1 MRAGVLARPVVG
13 VSRRRRVLQ
22 ENVLAYVFVLPAIV
36 VILIFQ
42 FLPGFAAVYMSLF
55 RWDIVQGTF
64 RGLDNY
70 ATVLA
75 GSRAEEFWQSLSVT
89 FTYTLIT
96 VPVEIVVSLV
106 LAYLLFQKMRGRGIY
121 RTLYYLPY
129 ITSAIAASVIFNWLM
144 NPNYGLFNTVLGL
157 VGIGPQTWL
166 DEPRGIFE
174 LIATRFGIALPD
186 WSPFAAGSQ
195 FHQSILAG
203 PSLALV
209 GVSIYTIWHFIGF
222 QVVIFLAGLGNI
234 SNEYYEAARL
244 DGASE
249 RQLFTK
255 ITLPLLSPTTF
266 FVATIATI
274 GSLKAFNQI
283 YAMTNGGPLE
293 TTKTLGYEIF
303 HVFFQQGRIDLGAA
317 MAVLL
322 TVIILLFTAFQF
334 RVAERRVHYG

>member
-1 MRAGVLARPVVG
+1 MTRPAVG
-13 VSRRRRVLQ
+13 ATRRRRILA
-22 ENVLAYVFVLPAIV
+22 ENLLAYAFLLPAMAVLV
-36 VILIFQ
+36 VFH
-42 FLPGFAAVYMSLF
+42 FAGGFAAVGMSLLK
-55 RWDIVQGTF
+55 WDVVPGAF

-70 ATVLA
+70 QTVLV
-75 GSRAEEFWQSLSVT
+75 GSRAEEFWHSLSVT
-89 FTYTLIT
+89 LTYTLIT
-96 VPVEIVVSLV
+96 VPIEIAVSLV

-129 ITSAIAASVIFNWLM
+129 ITSVIAAAVIFNWLM
-144 NPNYGLFNTVLGL
+144 NPSYGFFNQILEL
-157 VGIGPQTWL
+157 VGIGPQKWL
-166 DEPRGIFE
+166 DEPRGLFE
-174 LIATRFGIALPD
+174 LITGGRL
-186 WSPFAAGSQ
+186 AGWAQ
-195 FHQSILAG
+195 G

-209 GVSIYTIWHFIGF
+209 GVSLFTIWHYIGF

-274 GSLKAFNQI
+274 GALKAFNQI
-283 YAMTNGGPLE
+283 YAMTNGGPLD
-293 TTKTLGYEIF
+293 TTRTLGYEIF
-303 HVFFQQGRIDLGAA
+303 HVFFQQGRIDLGAT

-322 TVIILLFTAFQF
+322 TVIILLFTLFQF
-334 RVAERRVHYG
+334 RIAERRVHYG

>member
-1 MRAGVLARPVVG
+1 MTRPAA
-13 VSRRRRVLQ
+13 SATRRRRNAA
-22 ENVLAYVFVLPAIV
+22 ENALAYAFILPAML
-36 VILIFQ
+36 ILLVFH
-42 FLPGFAAVYMSLF
+42 FAGGFAAVGMSLF
-55 RWDIVQGTF
+55 KWDIVPGAF

-70 ATVLA
+70 QTVLVGA
-75 GSRAEEFWQSLSVT
+75 RAEEFWHSLSVT
-89 FTYTLIT
+89 VTYTLIT
-96 VPVEIVVSLV
+96 VPLEIGISLV

-129 ITSAIAASVIFNWLM
+129 ITSVIAAAVIFNWLM
-144 NPNYGLFNTVLGL
+144 NPTYGFFNQILEL
-157 VGIGPQTWL
+157 VGIGPQRWL
-166 DEPRGIFE
+166 DEPRGLVE
-174 LIATRFGIALPD
+174 LISGGALTG
-186 WSPFAAGSQ
+186 WA
-195 FHQSILAG
+195 AG

-209 GVSIYTIWHFIGF
+209 GVSLFTIWHYIGF

-249 RQLFTK
+249 RQIFWK

-274 GSLKAFNQI
+274 GALKAFNQI
-283 YAMTNGGPLE
+283 YAMTNGGPLQ
-293 TTKTLGYEIF
+293 TTRTLGYEIF
-303 HVFFQQGRIDLGAA
+303 HVFFQQGRIDLGAT

-322 TVIILLFTAFQF
+322 TLIILVFTFFQF

>member
-1 MRAGVLARPVVG
+1 MTRPAI
-13 VSRRRRVLQ
+13 SESKRRRIRR
-22 ENVLAYVFVLPAIV
+22 ENLLAYAFLLPAMAIL
-36 VILIFQ
+36 LIFH
-42 FLPGFAAVYMSLF
+42 FLPGFAAIVMSLF
-55 RWDIVQGTF
+55 KWDVVPGSF

-70 ATVLA
+70 QTVLFGA
-75 GSRAEEFWQSLSVT
+75 RAEEFWQSLTVT

-96 VPVEIVVSLV
+96 VPVEIVVSLI
-106 LAYLLFQKMRGRGIY
+106 LAYLLFQKMRGRGVY
-121 RTLYYLPY
+121 RTLYYMPY

-144 NPNYGLFNTVLGL
+144 NPNYGFFNTLLNL
-157 VGIGPQTWL
+157 VGIGPQRWL

-174 LIATRFGIALPD
+174 LIATRFGAVLPD
-186 WSPFAAGSQ
+186 WSPFAADSP
-195 FHQSILAG
+195 FHQSLIAG

-234 SNEYYEAARL
+234 SNEYYEAGRL
-244 DGASE
+244 DGATE

-322 TVIILLFTAFQF
+322 TVIILLFTLFQF

>member
-1 MRAGVLARPVVG
+1 VGVGVMARPTVG
-13 VSRRRRVLQ
+13 SSRRRRILA
-22 ENVLAYVFVLPAIV
+22 ENALAYAFLLPAMA
-36 VILIFQ
+36 ILLVFHL
-42 FLPGFAAVYMSLF
+42 LPGFAALVMSLF
-55 RWDIVQGTF
+55 KWDIVRGSF

-70 ATVLA
+70 QTVLF
-75 GSRAEEFWQSLSVT
+75 GSRAEEFWHSLSVT
-89 FTYTLIT
+89 VTYTLIT
-96 VPVEIVVSLV
+96 VPIEIVISLV

-129 ITSAIAASVIFNWLM
+129 ITSVIAAAVIFNWLM
-144 NPNYGLFNTVLGL
+144 NPNYGFFNSLLEL
-157 VGIGPQTWL
+157 VGIGPQKWL
-166 DEPRGIFE
+166 DEPRGLFE
-174 LIATRFGIALPD
+174 LISNGALEGWP
-186 WSPFAAGSQ
+186 
-195 FHQSILAG
+195 AG

-209 GVSIYTIWHFIGF
+209 GVSLFTIWHYIGF

-234 SNEYYEAARL
+234 STEYYEAARL

-274 GSLKAFNQI
+274 GALKAFNQI
-283 YAMTNGGPLE
+283 YAMTNGGPLG
-293 TTKTLGYEIF
+293 TTRTLGYEIF

-322 TVIILLFTAFQF
+322 TLLILLFTFFQF

>member
-1 MRAGVLARPVVG
+1 MTRPAVG
-13 VSRRRRVLQ
+13 ATRRRRIVQ
-22 ENVLAYVFVLPAIV
+22 ENILAYAFVLPAIV

-55 RWDIVQGTF
+55 RWDIVQGPF

-70 ATVLA
+70 VTVLT

-96 VPVEIVVSLV
+96 VPVEIAVSLI
-106 LAYLLFQKMRGRGIY
+106 LAYLLFQKMRGRGVY
-121 RTLYYLPY
+121 RTLYYMPY

-144 NPNYGLFNTVLGL
+144 NPNYGFFNTVLEL
-157 VGIGPQTWL
+157 VGIGPQRWL

-174 LIATRFGIALPD
+174 LIGSRFGVALPD
-186 WSPFAAGSQ
+186 WSPFAADSQ
-195 FHQSILAG
+195 FHQSIIAG

-209 GVSIYTIWHFIGF
+209 GVAIYTIWHFIGF

-317 MAVLL
+317 MAVIL
-322 TVIILLFTAFQF
+322 TVIILLFTLFQF

>member
-1 MRAGVLARPVVG
+1 MPRPAI
-13 VSRRRRVLQ
+13 SAARRRRILG
-22 ENVLAYVFVLPAIV
+22 ENLLAYVFLFPAMAIL
-36 VILIFQ
+36 LIFH
-42 FLPGFAAVYMSLF
+42 FLPGFAAFVMSLF
-55 RWDIVQGTF
+55 KWDIVPGAF

-70 ATVLA
+70 QTVLFGA
-75 GSRAEEFWQSLSVT
+75 RADEFWHSLSVT
-89 FTYTLIT
+89 LTYTLIT
-96 VPVEIVVSLV
+96 VPIEIVVSLI
-106 LAYLLFQKMRGRGIY
+106 LAYLLFQKMRGRGAY

-129 ITSAIAASVIFNWLM
+129 ITSTIAAAVIFNWLM
-144 NPNYGLFNTVLGL
+144 NPNYGFFNSLIEL
-157 VGIGPQTWL
+157 VGIGPQKWL
-166 DEPRGIFE
+166 DEPRGLFE
-174 LIATRFGIALPD
+174 LMSGGALGG
-186 WSPFAAGSQ
+186 W
-195 FHQSILAG
+195 LAG

-209 GVSIYTIWHFIGF
+209 GVSLFTIWHFIGF

-234 SNEYYEAARL
+234 SHEYYEAARL

-249 RQLFTK
+249 RQLFTR

-283 YAMTNGGPLE
+283 YAMTNGGPLQ
-293 TTKTLGYEIF
+293 TTRTLGYEIF

-322 TVIILLFTAFQF
+322 TLLILLFTFFQF

>member
-1 MRAGVLARPVVG
+1 MTRPAI
-13 VSRRRRVLQ
+13 SASKRRRIRR
-22 ENVLAYVFVLPAIV
+22 ENLLAYAFLLPAMAIL
-36 VILIFQ
+36 LIFH
-42 FLPGFAAVYMSLF
+42 FLPGFAAIVMSLF
-55 RWDIVQGTF
+55 KWDVVPGSF

-70 ATVLA
+70 QTVLF
-75 GSRAEEFWQSLSVT
+75 GSRAEEFWQSLTVT

-96 VPVEIVVSLV
+96 VPIEIVVSLI
-106 LAYLLFQKMRGRGIY
+106 LAYLLFQKMRGRGVY
-121 RTLYYLPY
+121 RTLYYMPY

-144 NPNYGLFNTVLGL
+144 NPNYGLFNSVLEL
-157 VGIGPQTWL
+157 VGIGPQRWL

-174 LIATRFGIALPD
+174 LIATRFSVVLPD
-186 WSPFAAGSQ
+186 WSPFAADSQ
-195 FHQSILAG
+195 FHQSLIAG

-244 DGASE
+244 DGATE

-322 TVIILLFTAFQF
+322 TVIILLFTLFQF
-334 RVAERRVHYG
+334 RIAERRVYYG

>member
-1 MRAGVLARPVVG
+1 MARPAIG
-13 VSRRRRVLQ
+13 VSKRRRILR
-22 ENVLAYVFVLPAIV
+22 ENLLAYAFLLPAMAVLLVFHFLPAI
-36 VILIFQ
+36 
-42 FLPGFAAVYMSLF
+42 AAVVMSLF
-55 RWDIVQGTF
+55 KWDIVPGAF

-70 ATVLA
+70 QTVLVGA
-75 GSRAEEFWQSLSVT
+75 RAEEFWHSLSVT
-89 FTYTLIT
+89 LTYTLIT
-96 VPVEIVVSLV
+96 VPIEVVVSLV

-129 ITSAIAASVIFNWLM
+129 ITSVIAAAVIFNWLM
-144 NPNYGLFNTVLGL
+144 NPNYGFFNSILEL
-157 VGIGPQTWL
+157 VGIGPQRWL
-166 DEPRGIFE
+166 DEPRGLFE
-174 LIATRFGIALPD
+174 LISGGAVPSWA
-186 WSPFAAGSQ
+186 
-195 FHQSILAG
+195 AG

-209 GVSIYTIWHFIGF
+209 GVSLFTIWHYIGF

-234 SNEYYEAARL
+234 STEYYEAARL
-244 DGASE
+244 DGANE

-274 GSLKAFNQI
+274 GALKAFNQI
-283 YAMTNGGPLE
+283 YAMTNGGPLD

-322 TVIILLFTAFQF
+322 TILILLFTFFQF

>member
-1 MRAGVLARPVVG
+1 MTRPAVG
-13 VSRRRRVLQ
+13 ATRRRRILA
-22 ENVLAYVFVLPAIV
+22 ENLLAYAFLLPAMAVLV
-36 VILIFQ
+36 VFH
-42 FLPGFAAVYMSLF
+42 FAGGFAAVGMSLLK
-55 RWDIVQGTF
+55 WDVVPGAF

-70 ATVLA
+70 QTVLV
-75 GSRAEEFWQSLSVT
+75 GSRAEEFWHSLSVT
-89 FTYTLIT
+89 LTYTLIT
-96 VPVEIVVSLV
+96 VPIEIAVSLV

-129 ITSAIAASVIFNWLM
+129 ITSVIAAAVIFNWLM
-144 NPNYGLFNTVLGL
+144 NPSYGFFNQILEL
-157 VGIGPQTWL
+157 VGIGPQKWL
-166 DEPRGIFE
+166 DEPRGLFE
-174 LIATRFGIALPD
+174 LITGGRL
-186 WSPFAAGSQ
+186 AGWAQ
-195 FHQSILAG
+195 G

-209 GVSIYTIWHFIGF
+209 GVSLFTIWHYIGF

-244 DGASE
+244 DGANE
-249 RQLFTK
+249 RQLFTR

-274 GSLKAFNQI
+274 GALKAFNQI

-303 HVFFQQGRIDLGAA
+303 HVFFQQGRIDLGAT

-322 TVIILLFTAFQF
+322 TVIILLFTLFQF